1 VPFDLR
7 LKNEYHLNTETVTKW
22 IQIEVAM
29 KFLPVREIRTQYNKV
44 MEQLRKEKK
53 IVLTNKG
60 KPVALLTEMNEDNFE
75 ERISQSKSA
84 GFASETSAAY
94 SVDHPEILK
103 AWIEEA
109 ERRQQDY
116 LDGKVKLT
124 PAFAAI
130 EKIRKKY
137 KK

>member
-1 VPFDLR
+1 
-7 LKNEYHLNTETVTKW
+7 
-22 IQIEVAM
+22 M
-29 KFLPVREIRTQYNKV
+29 KFLPVREIRTRYNKV

-75 ERISQSKSA
+75 ERLSQSKSA
-84 GFASETSAAY
+84 GFASEASAAY
-94 SVDHPEILK
+94 AVDDPEILK

-109 ERRQQDY
+109 ESRYQEY
-116 LDGKVKLT
+116 LDGKVKLV
-124 PAFAAI
+124 PAFAAL

>member
-1 VPFDLR
+1 
-7 LKNEYHLNTETVTKW
+7 
-22 IQIEVAM
+22 M

-75 ERISQSKSA
+75 DRLSQSK
-84 GFASETSAAY
+84 GMGLASETSAAY
-94 SVDHPEILK
+94 TTENPEILK

-109 ERRQQDY
+109 ERRRKDY
-116 LDGKVKLT
+116 FDGKTKLI
-124 PAFAAI
+124 PAFEAL

>member
-1 VPFDLR
+1 MDTNR
-7 LKNEYHLNTETVTKW
+7 G
-22 IQIEVAM
+22 AM
-29 KFLPVREIRTQYNKV
+29 KFLPVREMRTQYKKV

-75 ERISQSKSA
+75 DRISESKQTDY
-84 GFASETSAAY
+84 ASEPSAAY
-94 SVDHPEILK
+94 TTENPEILK
-103 AWIEEA
+103 AWITEA
-109 ERRQQDY
+109 EKRYDDY
-116 LDGKVKLT
+116 LAGKTKAV
-124 PAFAAI
+124 PAFEAL